1 MARRWRKSEKMEL
14 LAGVPLFANLS
25 QKDLNQVAGAADEV
39 DFSAGK
45 YLGRQGETGQ
55 EAFVVTAGSLDI
67 RRNGR
72 KVAMLGPGAVVGEM
86 ALIDGA
92 PRSADI
98 VAHSDGSA
106 LVMHRKD
113 FGGLL
118 DGSAAFQRKI
128 LLAVTQRLR
137 EADRRLYG

>member
-1 MARRWRKSEKMEL
+1 MAVLRRKSEKVGL
-14 LAGVPLFANLS
+14 LAEVPLFAHLS
-25 QKDLNQVAGAADEV
+25 QRDLNLVARAADEV
-39 DFSAGK
+39 EVGAGE

-55 EAFVVTAGSLDI
+55 EAFVVVSGSLDI

-86 ALIDGA
+86 SLIDGA

-98 VAHSDGSA
+98 VAHSEGSV

-113 FGGLL
+113 FAGLL

-128 LLAVTQRLR
+128 LLAITQRLR
-137 EADRRLYG
+137 EADRKLYG